1 MFERTPVAQITRSA
15 SRLSPPA
22 VSSAMPDPAEP
33 SPFPAS
39 DVTRVPVLTVMPLSS
54 HQRLIISPI
63 SGFVMRET
71 MRSSISMTVRST
83 FRFASASRMM
93 QPMKPAPISTTFE
106 PSDALST
113 MRCASA
119 SDQQLWTSGRS
130 MPSSGG
136 RVAVAPVAISSLS

>member
-1 MFERTPVAQITRSA
+1 MPVSTR
-15 SRLSPPA
+15 
-22 VSSAMPDPAEP
+22 
-33 SPFPAS
+33 
-39 DVTRVPVLTVMPLSS
+39 MPLSS

-71 MRSSISMTVRST
+71 MRSSISMTVSST
-83 FRFASASRMM
+83 FRLASASSTM

-106 PSDALST
+106 PGVALST

-130 MPSSGG
+130 MPSIGG
-136 RVAVAPVAISSLS
+136 RVAVAPVAISSRS